1 MDLKLQQDTIS
12 VGDLRV
18 HYTRTGGDK
27 PPLVLAHGFSD
38 NGLCWLRVAQALAG
52 DYDVILPDARG
63 HGLSSRLQ
71 PGQQLTPPD
80 DLAGFIQALKLKK
93 PIVGGHSMGASTSAS
108 MAARYPTLPR
118 ALILEDP
125 AWFDE
130 PSEPQEKQ
138 QSPTQPD
145 PWIEFLKAASSM
157 PMDDILAKCRKDS
170 PTWDEI
176 ELPAWAESKQQFD
189 LNFLSA
195 RQGTRRPGWK
205 DIARAITVPTLLLT
219 ADVSKGAIVSPATAQ
234 EAREF
239 NPLIQVAAI
248 PGAGH
253 NIRREAFEAFME
265 AVRSF
270 LSAQA

>member
-1 MDLKLQQDTIS
+1 MDSKWQQDIIS

-38 NGLCWLRVAQALAG
+38 SGMCWLRAAQVLAA

-63 HGLSSRLQ
+63 HGLSSRVQ
-71 PGQQLTPPD
+71 PGQEFDLPA
-80 DLAGFIQALKLKK
+80 DLAGFIQAVKLDK
-93 PIVGGHSMGASTSAS
+93 PIVGGHSMGASTSSS

-125 AWFDE
+125 AWFNE
-130 PSEPQEKQ
+130 PSEPQEKKQ
-138 QSPTQPD
+138 PSAQPD
-145 PWIEFLKAASSM
+145 PWIEFLKVASTMSLDEIM
-157 PMDDILAKCRKDS
+157 AKCRKDS
-170 PTWDEI
+170 PTWQEI
-176 ELPAWAESKQQFD
+176 EVPAWAESKQQFD
-189 LNFLSA
+189 INFVSA
-195 RQGTRRPGWK
+195 RMGAHRPDWK
-205 DIARAITVPTLLLT
+205 GVVRSITVPTLLLT
-219 ADVSKGAIVSPATAQ
+219 AETTKGAIVSPQITEQAQ
-234 EAREF
+234 KI

-253 NIRREAFEAFME
+253 NIRRESFDAYME

-270 LSAQA
+270 LGTLT

>member
-1 MDLKLQQDTIS
+1 M
-12 VGDLRV
+12 
-18 HYTRTGGDK
+18 
-27 PPLVLAHGFSD
+27 
-38 NGLCWLRVAQALAG
+38 
-52 DYDVILPDARG
+52 
-63 HGLSSRLQ
+63 
-71 PGQQLTPPD
+71 
-80 DLAGFIQALKLKK
+80 
-93 PIVGGHSMGASTSAS
+93 
-108 MAARYPTLPR
+108 

-130 PSEPQEKQ
+130 PSEPQEKKQ
-138 QSPTQPD
+138 PPTQPD

-248 PGAGH
+248 PRAGH

-270 LSAQA
+270 LSVQA